1 MIWDWNACDRGGH
14 PSTWV
19 RSWTI
24 WKYFRDYFPITLVKT
39 CDLPPGKNYL
49 LGYHPHGIMCAGA
62 FGNFATEGTGFSEL
76 FPNIRP
82 HLLVLKGQFRF
93 PIHRDL
99 LLSAGICASTP
110 KSIDFILGAKQQD
123 KGNAA
128 VLVVGGAIE
137 VLDAHPGSYRLYL
150 SRRKGFVRK
159 ALQHGA
165 SLVPVLS
172 FGENELFVQ
181 ASNPEGTLL
190 RRCQAWLTRRFGF
203 APPIFHGRGVFQYSC
218 GWLPFRKPI
227 VTVVGAPLEVAKIED
242 PSVEEVNA
250 LHEKYTS
257 ALSRLF
263 EDHKDL
269 YAAPGAQLCIA

>member
-1 MIWDWNACDRGGH
+1 
-14 PSTWV
+14 
-19 RSWTI
+19 
-24 WKYFRDYFPITLVKT
+24 
-39 CDLPPGKNYL
+39 
-49 LGYHPHGIMCAGA
+49 MCAGA

-99 LLSAGICASTP
+99 LLSTGICASTP

-159 ALQHGA
+159 ALQHGS

-190 RRCQAWLTRRFGF
+190 RRCQAWLTRRLGF
-203 APPIFHGRGVFQYSC
+203 APPIFHGRGVFQYSY
-218 GWLPFRKPI
+218 GWLPFRKPV

-242 PSVEEVNA
+242 PSDEEVDA
-250 LHEKYTS
+250 LHEKYTI